1 MSFEKDINALVAMS
15 NKYGADE
22 EFVLAGG
29 GNTSYKT
36 ADTLYIKG
44 SGTSLATITV
54 DGFVKIDRAELEKIW
69 SAKFSE
75 VEAER
80 EAQVLS
86 MMMNS
91 RKKGEEGKRPS
102 VETLLHDLLPQ
113 KFVLHVHPALVNGIT
128 CSVGGERIAA
138 ELFPDAVWVPSTKPG
153 YILAALCREKLSE
166 YERSQGKIPQ
176 IIFLEN
182 HGIFISAD
190 TTEEIDSL
198 AKANPDTLSLE
209 ELLYS
214 ATLTAD
220 LERKAEIYTK
230 VTELYADEY
239 RGFNNLGVVRYE
251 QGDVE
256 AAGRAFDKALELNAK
271 NAAVNYN
278 CGVVALVKGD
288 NAKAEE
294 CFGNAGGVG
303 ESLNHVN
310 GVLAIRRADYKKAVE
325 LFGAAKVNN
334 AALAKILTKDYAGAR
349 SVLEGVAKPNA
360 RTNYLLAVVAAR
372 QNDRA
377 AVVAN
382 LKKAIEA
389 DGAWKEKAAKDVEFL
404 AFAED
409 EEFAALVK

>member
-69 SAKFSE
+69 SAKFSD

-128 CSVGGERIAA
+128 CSVDGERIAA

-153 YILAALCREKLSE
+153 YILAALCREKLGE
-166 YERSQGKIPQ
+166 YEKSQGKIPQ

-190 TTEEIDSL
+190 TTEEIDVIAKEVFDAIKKKVVIFPCKEKVDFDEAL
-198 AKANPDTLSLE
+198 AETLAPE
-209 ELLYS
+209 IRMLYS
-214 ATLTAD
+214 AEGKAVVKHTAYHD
-220 LERKAEIYTK
+220 IIAFARDREAFSPLADSFSPDHIVYCKAHP
-230 VTELYADEY
+230 LY
-239 RGFNNLGVVRYE
+239 
-251 QGDVE
+251 VE
-256 AAGRAFDKALELNAK
+256 N
-271 NAAVNYN
+271 
-278 CGVVALVKGD
+278 KGD
-288 NAKAEE
+288 ETPAELE
-294 CFGNAGGVG
+294 EAFRGYTEKNGFKPKIIFVQGVG
-303 ESLNHVN
+303 MFAC
-310 GVLAIRRADYKKAVE
+310 GGTKK
-325 LFGAAKVNN
+325 
-334 AALAKILTKDYAGAR
+334 
-349 SVLEGVAKPNA
+349 
-360 RTNYLLAVVAAR
+360 
-372 QNDRA
+372 
-377 AVVAN
+377 
-382 LKKAIEA
+382 EA
-389 DGAWKEKAAKDVEFL
+389 ETASIV
-404 AFAED
+404 
-409 EEFAALVK
+409 